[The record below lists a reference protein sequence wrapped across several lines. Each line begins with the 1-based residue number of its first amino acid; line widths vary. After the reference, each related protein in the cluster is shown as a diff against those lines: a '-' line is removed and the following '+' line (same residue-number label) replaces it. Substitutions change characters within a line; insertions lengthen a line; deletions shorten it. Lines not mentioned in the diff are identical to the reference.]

1 MTKHVHGGNIYTY
14 KNCLDFSAN
23 CNPLGTPE
31 SVKQAVRDS
40 LEYMKDYPQVGYAPL
55 KKAIAEYE
63 GVASE
68 SVICGNGAAELVFSL
83 CQAVKPKKALI
94 PVPTFAEYEQAL
106 TSCGC
111 EVEHVLLREEEGFSL
126 QDSFINWLHRDLDM
140 VFLCNPNNPTGI
152 SIDREF
158 LFRVLRVCR
167 EMDILLVVDEC
178 FLDFTGQED
187 KLSYVKNI
195 LRYRGLFVLKAFTKM
210 YAIPGIR
217 LGYGITYDKELIGKM
232 YDAGQP
238 WNVSVLAQNAG
249 IAALDEDK
257 FAADTVSLISKER
270 EFICTNFQRMNI
282 KHWKSCVNY
291 IFFMHKK
298 GLKEELLNRGILIR
312 DCSDY
317 KNLTDGYYRIAIK
330 SHKDN
335 VKLIDAL
342 ADIDI
347 N

>member
-1 MTKHVHGGNIYTY
+1 MIEGHGDDAYKYKAIKINFSSNVYNHVDHSGLHQHLFQQMESIRTY
-14 KNCLDFSAN
+14 
-23 CNPLGTPE
+23 PE
-31 SVKQAVRDS
+31 PEPYS
-40 LEYMKDYPQVGYAPL
+40 LEKVLAKRFHL
-55 KKAIAEYE
+55 S
-63 GVASE
+63 SE
-68 SVICGNGAAELVFSL
+68 EVCVTNGATEAIY
-83 CQAVKPKKALI
+83 LI
-94 PVPTFAEYEQAL
+94 AQTFRNQISAILMPTFSEYADA
-106 TSCGC
+106 C
-111 EVEHVLLREEEGFSL
+111 R
-126 QDSFINWLHRDLDM
+126 LHGHKVVPIYNLNRLPDRGRLIW
-140 VFLCNPNNPTGI
+140 LCNPNNPTGI
-152 SIDREF
+152 LINDRLLERIIKECDRNGVRIF
-158 LFRVLRVCR
+158 L
-167 EMDILLVVDEC
+167 DEC
-178 FLDFTGQED
+178 FLDFTGKED
-187 KLSYVKNI
+187 ELSYVKNI

-217 LGYGITYDKELIGKM
+217 LGYGITSDKELIDKM

-238 WNVSVLAQNAG
+238 WNVSVMAQNAG

-270 EFICTNFQRMNI
+270 EFICTNFHRMNI
-282 KHWKSCVNY
+282 KYWESDANY

-312 DCSDY
+312 DCCNY

-347 N
+347 I

>member
-1 MTKHVHGGNIYTY
+1 MRI
-14 KNCLDFSAN
+14 
-23 CNPLGTPE
+23 
-31 SVKQAVRDS
+31 
-40 LEYMKDYPQVGYAPL
+40 
-55 KKAIAEYE
+55 
-63 GVASE
+63 
-68 SVICGNGAAELVFSL
+68 
-83 CQAVKPKKALI
+83 
-94 PVPTFAEYEQAL
+94 
-106 TSCGC
+106 
-111 EVEHVLLREEEGFSL
+111 
-126 QDSFINWLHRDLDM
+126 
-140 VFLCNPNNPTGI
+140 FL
-152 SIDREF
+152 
-158 LFRVLRVCR
+158 
-167 EMDILLVVDEC
+167 DEC

-282 KHWKSCVNY
+282 KYWESDANY

-298 GLKEELLNRGILIR
+298 RLKEELLKRGILIR
-312 DCSDY
+312 DCSNY

-330 SHKDN
+330 SRKDN

>member
-1 MTKHVHGGNIYTY
+1 MLYRYV
-14 KNCLDFSAN
+14 F
-23 CNPLGTPE
+23 
-31 SVKQAVRDS
+31 
-40 LEYMKDYPQVGYAPL
+40 
-55 KKAIAEYE
+55 AI
-63 GVASE
+63 
-68 SVICGNGAAELVFSL
+68 
-83 CQAVKPKKALI
+83 KPKNAVVAA
-94 PVPTFAEYEQAL
+94 PCFAEYEAAL
-106 TSCGC
+106 ECVGAK
-111 EVEHVLLREEEGFSL
+111 VEYY
-126 QDSFINWLHRDLDM
+126 QINHNTFEIEDDFMEMFEYKPDM
-140 VFLCNPNNPTGI
+140 IFLCNPNNPTGI
-152 SIDREF
+152 LINDRLLERIIKECDRNGVRIF
-158 LFRVLRVCR
+158 L
-167 EMDILLVVDEC
+167 DEC